1 MEKMKVQM
9 EEHQVENTEQKEMA
23 KENEVNVN
31 YFGCG
36 RFSDEY
42 AF

>member
-1 MEKMKVQM
+1 MENTKKM
-9 EEHQVENTEQKEMA
+9 EEQQVENTEQQEMSQA
-23 KENEVNVN
+23 YQANVN